1 MSLDNAIA
9 KDLQELAELR
19 EVFNKH
25 EDRFN
30 EGARYV
36 LEYLEEL
43 YEGIRDTDIWADF
56 MEDNDE

>member
-1 MSLDNAIA
+1 MSN
-9 KDLQELAELR
+9 
-19 EVFNKH
+19 
-25 EDRFN
+25 DRFD